1 MLIHHAQTS
10 QQAGTRYGTKKSS
23 SLSRI
28 LLQWMGLPL
37 LSAVILAGVS
47 ARAGVVLSSPDQA
60 VTAVKRFVVAKTQ
73 AAALPTVKIDVKY
86 KHVYTLQQ
94 QREAALKTG
103 VVASD
108 KENFVP
114 AKLQYGGRTIPISL
128 RLRPGSTAS
137 LKTEQWAYQIEV
149 ENDDRPFGLKRFSLY
164 TPDPESFL
172 QEHAWLEHLRKEGL
186 LARTTHLAQLD
197 FNGSAKGTVIL
208 EDEFSK
214 ELLKE
219 QLRPEG
225 LFLKYSTAADLP
237 PVTSTRVGHIE
248 KYFGLQRQQD
258 WAIALLEDFRAG
270 ALPANHFFNVEATAK
285 YLAIASLWPEASGLA
300 ATQTHF
306 YYDPL
311 TAKLEP
317 VGFHYQPNAIA
328 EPTEVGATHWVEKL
342 LQDPQIAAAYAK
354 ERQRLMKPNYLAQL
368 QSELTDSIKAQP
380 ALLNGIKHNKPLD
393 ALWEGLT
400 VRLAQPDALRTMIGD
415 LPLPAV
421 PFTPW
426 ISHGRTRIAPTV
438 KDLLAQ
444 HPFLSW
450 SQATQTL
457 SIKSGEWAV
466 SGDLII
472 PEGLQVEA
480 ASGTQLR
487 FESDAMFIS
496 RSPLKF
502 VGSESSPIVLGP
514 QRKVWG
520 GLEVWNAGQ
529 SSILDQVEIRH
540 TLGGSLFYRSP
551 VSLRASR
558 LIGSEARDGLRLI
571 RSPFLV
577 SDSDFESFVDDAI
590 DTDFADGSIENTRFS
605 NIGGDGIDLGHSRV
619 NVRDVEMFRLADK
632 AISVG
637 QNSELVGED
646 ISIRESAIAVAAID
660 GSSAMLHG
668 LTLSDIEK
676 VGLAAYQD
684 RMGFEPSRMEATGV
698 TFQGTEKEVLVQT
711 GSQLQLNK
719 AEVDNGVSDNQL
731 LYALDV
737 LE

>member
-10 QQAGTRYGTKKSS
+10 QQAGNRSGEKSS

-37 LSAVILAGVS
+37 LSAVVLAGVS
-47 ARAGVVLSSPDQA
+47 ARAGVVIESPSQA
-60 VTAVKRFVVAKTQ
+60 VTAVKRFVVTRTQ
-73 AAALPTVKIDVKY
+73 AAELPTVKIDVKY
-86 KHVYTLQQ
+86 KHVYALQQ
-94 QREAALKTG
+94 QREKALKMG
-103 VVASD
+103 VVANE
-108 KENFVP
+108 KEDFLP
-114 AKLQYGGRTIPISL
+114 AKLQYNGQTIPISI
-128 RLRPGSTAS
+128 RLKPGSTAS
-137 LKTEQWAYQIEV
+137 LKTDQWAYQIEV

-197 FNGSAKGTVIL
+197 FNGSAEGIVVL

-225 LFLKYSTAADLP
+225 LFLKYSTAVDLP
-237 PVTSTRVGHIE
+237 PVTSTRVGHVE
-248 KYFGLQRQQD
+248 QYFGLQRQQD

-285 YLAIASLWPEASGLA
+285 YLAIASLWPEANGLA

-328 EPTEVGATHWVEKL
+328 EPIEVGATHWVEKL
-342 LQDPQIAAAYAK
+342 LQDPEIAAAYAQ

-368 QSELTDSIKAQP
+368 QTELTENIKSQP
-380 ALLNGIKHNKPLD
+380 ALLNGIKQHKPVE

-400 VRLAQPDALRTMIGD
+400 LRLSQPDALRTMIGD
-415 LPLPAV
+415 LPIPAV

-426 ISHGRTRIAPTV
+426 ISNGRTRIAPTV
-438 KDLLAQ
+438 TDLLAQ

-480 ASGTQLR
+480 SAGTHLR
-487 FESDAMFIS
+487 FESDAMFLS
-496 RSPLKF
+496 RSPLKLI
-502 VGSESSPIVLGP
+502 GSEAEPIVLGP

-540 TLGGSLFYRSP
+540 TQGGSLFYRSP

-571 RSPFLV
+571 RSPFLI
-577 SDSDFESFVDDAI
+577 SDSDFQSFVDDAI
-590 DTDFADGSIENTRFS
+590 DTHFADGSIENTRFS
-605 NIGGDGIDLGHSRV
+605 SIGGDGIDLGHSRV
-619 NVRDVEMFRLADK
+619 TVRDVDMVGLADK

-637 QNSELVGED
+637 QNSELAGEE
-646 ISIRESAIAVAAID
+646 ISIRESAIAVATFD
-660 GSSAMLHG
+660 GSSATLHD
-668 LTLSDIEK
+668 LTLSEIEK

-698 TFQGTEKEVLVQT
+698 TFQGTENEALVQT
-711 GSQLQLNK
+711 DSQLQLNSV
-719 AEVDNGVSDNQL
+719 EVESSANNNQL
-731 LYALDV
+731 LYVLDI